1 MAKKKIYK
9 SVLRVEILSEEPIDD
24 CIELNDIDYQTT
36 NGDWSGAMD
45 WEYHNAEL
53 HGMEAVTNVQNQGSD
68 PEFFQMDEEG
78 NEIED

>member
-24 CIELNDIDYQTT
+24 CIKLNDIDYQIT

-45 WEYHNAEL
+45 WEHHNAEL